1 MKIKAWK
8 NSSDIQAIKEQPEE
22 ESLAEVNQLGDLN
35 DQSVESEI
43 NEKKDKK
50 IRSKDSNWKR
60 LELFKNIR
68 EKTKQDQQELKDN
81 VNPIMLKL

>member
-8 NSSDIQAIKEQPEE
+8 NSSDIQTIKEQPEE
-22 ESLAEVNQLGDLN
+22 ESLTEANQLGDLK
-35 DQSVESEI
+35 DQSIESEM

-68 EKTKQDQQELKDN
+68 EKTK
-81 VNPIMLKL
+81 